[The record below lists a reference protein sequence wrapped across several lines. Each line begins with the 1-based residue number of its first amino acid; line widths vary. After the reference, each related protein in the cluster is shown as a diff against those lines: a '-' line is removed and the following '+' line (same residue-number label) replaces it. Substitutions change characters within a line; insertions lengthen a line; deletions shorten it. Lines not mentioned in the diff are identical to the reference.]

1 MSKVRREKRAFRRIK
16 STTADEKIMQRY
28 FSKRAEY
35 LAMSLEELKSII
47 NNKMSATD
55 KKALL
60 NTLMEKAQE
69 AKDKSKSESNEPS
82 IINDSDGE

>member
-1 MSKVRREKRAFRRIK
+1 MSKVRREKRAFKRIK
-16 STTADEKIMQRY
+16 STVADEKIMQRY

-69 AKDKSKSESNEPS
+69 AKNKSKSESNEPR
-82 IINDSDGE
+82 IDDDSN

>member
-16 STTADEKIMQRY
+16 STAADEKIMQRY

-47 NNKMSATD
+47 NNKMSSTD

-69 AKDKSKSESNEPS
+69 AKNNSKSESNEPR
-82 IINDSDGE
+82 IDDDSN